1 MTDNINTKL
10 NIACGMVLLMYREMR
25 NLTQEELAK
34 KAKLSRTTITNI
46 ENGNQSTPLDVLFFL
61 AKALDIPAYKLVRQI
76 EILVRI
82 GNKYN

>member
-10 NIACGMVLLMYREMR
+10 NVACGMVVLMYREIR

-46 ENGNQSTPLDVLFFL
+46 ERGHQSIPLDVLFFL
-61 AKALDIPAYKLVRQI
+61 AKALDIPAYKLIKQI
-76 EILVRI
+76 ENLARIYNIL
-82 GNKYN
+82 

>member
-10 NIACGMVLLMYREMR
+10 NIACGMVLLMSREMR

-46 ENGNQSTPLDVLFFL
+46 ENGNQSIPLDVLFFL
-61 AKALDIPAYKLVRQI
+61 AKALDIPAYKLIRLI